1 MMIGGPILEK
11 ETEIQILN
19 ELKSMNKSLQEMNE
33 KIDNIDS
40 DGKPA
45 SLLWDIIKSL
55 LIGVFILGPAII
67 VVMSLFQLIGSWL
80 FN

>member
-1 MMIGGPILEK
+1 MEN
-11 ETEIQILN
+11 ETEKQILN

-40 DGKPA
+40 DGKPS
-45 SLLWDIIKSL
+45 SLVWDIIKSL
-55 LIGVFILGPAII
+55 LIGVFILGPAI
-67 VVMSLFQLIGSWL
+67 VVVISLFQLIGSWL

>member
-1 MMIGGPILEK
+1 MEN
-11 ETEIQILN
+11 ETEKQILK
-19 ELKSMNKSLQEMNE
+19 ELKSMNKSLQEMNK

-40 DGKPA
+40 DGKPS
-45 SLLWDIIKSL
+45 SLLWDISKSL
-55 LIGVFILGPAII
+55 LIGVFILGPAIV